1 MAIGANSYGSTDE
14 VGALTPLYAT
24 ATGVIYST
32 TTRPTLAQVE
42 KFVDRVSGILNVLL
56 AEAGFK
62 VPVSQADAKLA
73 LDEFVVAQVVELC
86 HAANGAGPYAPGSEE
101 MRAGSPFRT
110 IEREAAEFIGKHA
123 AGFAALGATRSRVLA
138 YGLQCRTEDDGGDG
152 IVPIFQRKMMGNEI
166 VDWDTG

>member
-24 ATGVIYST
+24 ASGVIYST

-42 KFVDRVSGILNVLL
+42 TFVNRVSGILNVLL

-110 IEREAAEFIGKHA
+110 IEREAAEFILKHA
-123 AGFAALGATRSRVLA
+123 AGVEALGVTRSRSLT
-138 YGLQCRTEDDGGDG
+138 YGLQCRTEDDSGAE
-152 IVPIFQRKMMGNEI
+152 IVPAFQREMMGNEI
-166 VDWDTG
+166 VDWDTD